1 MLTQRYDNE
10 RNSQQ
15 KERCR
20 YTYDDTFL
28 HMIQLDDDILSK
40 FPRPRDGLILV
51 YLMAKAVD
59 GVVTTTYQQIAKETD
74 YSIKQVRSSLAVLE
88 SQGQTKGRP
97 RAGLGVEITLCETVD
112 CKSKKSLHG
121 RPMADLGQTES
132 KVEKRKTD
140 FYNSLIPFLQQYPKE
155 LIRAFYDYW
164 SELNKSRTKMR
175 FEGEKT
181 WETDK
186 RLMTWANNEKKYGKP
201 TISNR
206 ASATDKAASRNALED
221 LADRILE
228 QH

>member
-1 MLTQRYDNE
+1 MKIDV
-10 RNSQQ
+10 
-15 KERCR
+15 
-20 YTYDDTFL
+20 
-28 HMIQLDDDILSK
+28 DILSK

-59 GVVTTTYQQIAKETD
+59 GVVTTTYQQIAKDTD
-74 YSIKQVRSSLAVLE
+74 YSLKQIRSSLAVLE

-112 CKSKKSLHG
+112 CKPKKSLQG
-121 RPMADLGQTES
+121 RPRADQRQAID

-140 FYNSLIPFLQQYPKE
+140 FYYSLVPYIHQYPKE
-155 LIRAFYDYW
+155 MIRAFFDYW
-164 SELNKSRTKMR
+164 SEFNKSRTKMR

-186 RLMTWANNEKKYGKP
+186 RLTTWANNEKKYGKS
-201 TISNR
+201 IGNNR
-206 ASATDKAASRNALED
+206 ASATDKTASRNALED